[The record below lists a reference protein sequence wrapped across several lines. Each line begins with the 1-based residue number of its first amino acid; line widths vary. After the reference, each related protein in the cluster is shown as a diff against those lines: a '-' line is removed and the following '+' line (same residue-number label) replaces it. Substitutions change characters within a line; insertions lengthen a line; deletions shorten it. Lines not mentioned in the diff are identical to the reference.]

1 MQILPLDKRTNV
13 QKKKNKKKKDRPIPE
28 LNQQFIFTKDQASAS
43 AQSRIKIALY
53 VPEVHHSST

>member
-28 LNQQFIFTKDQASAS
+28 SAVYFHE
-43 AQSRIKIALY
+43 R
-53 VPEVHHSST
+53 SSFSFCTILH